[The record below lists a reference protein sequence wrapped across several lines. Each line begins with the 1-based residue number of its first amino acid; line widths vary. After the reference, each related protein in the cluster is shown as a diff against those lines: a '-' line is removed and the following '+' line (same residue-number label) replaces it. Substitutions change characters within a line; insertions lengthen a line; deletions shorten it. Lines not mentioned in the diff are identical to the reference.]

1 MQNNLLNL
9 ASIAPMAILGGFA
22 LLMLAVSLFARTL
35 SYKFYAVI
43 TILALALGFG
53 LVFGYNSGIRGLFD
67 VMLVDGIATLS
78 MLIMLAGSIFFI
90 FLSLGARSAHE
101 YHTAEFFVLFL
112 FVLVGYEFMVASES
126 LMMILVGLETG
137 SLALYTL
144 IALHNRARSVEAA
157 LKYFIMG
164 ALGSGFFAF
173 GAAMF
178 FLSTGSMEISNI
190 AQIAKSSNLQ
200 TSILLFAACSFMIVS
215 IGFKLSLIPFHTWTP
230 DVYEGAS
237 SAMAGFMSV
246 VPKIAG
252 FVVAIRLFEALGSIG
267 VQWLNIVLY
276 AVAVATMSLAN
287 LMALVQRDIKRML
300 AFSSVSHAGFVL
312 CAIVIG
318 STQANAA
325 LFTYWILY
333 AVANLGAFAFIWC
346 VRQRRARSLNLKFK
360 AQSPALNL
368 NANSEEKWNF
378 TRKTAPVF
386 AAGRESGFAAG
397 DDGLN
402 FKAEADES
410 NFKLEDEAG
419 EGNFKTERFEKNFKF
434 DGDARGGG
442 IKIDRDA
449 QARSRAD
456 KSGAEICEQSSKF
469 TARFEHP
476 FEKFDGLIRTHPLFA
491 LCAAIF
497 MLSLAGIPPFSV
509 FWGKMY
515 LLSAAV
521 NSGYFALA
529 VIMAVN
535 SALALY
541 YYLRLIVRMFLHEPR
556 EDAELDGSLSAVS
569 VQIKF
574 AVVLASVACVLAPFL
589 VKFLTGAVNNFVFLS
604 GY

>member
-112 FVLVGYEFMVASES
+112 LVLVGYEFMVASEN

-200 TSILLFAACSFMIVS
+200 TNVLLFAACSFMIVS

-237 SAMAGFMSV
+237 SAMAGFLSV

-252 FVVAIRLFEALGSIG
+252 FVVAIRLFEALQSIG

-276 AVAVATMSLAN
+276 AVAVLTMSLAN
-287 LMALVQRDIKRML
+287 LMALVQRDVKRML
-300 AFSSVSHAGFVL
+300 AFSSISHAGFVL

-333 AVANLGAFAFIWC
+333 AVANFGAFAFIWC

-360 AQSPALNL
+360 TQSLALNL
-368 NANSEEKWNF
+368 NANGESSISNARPSFSQNHEPSFAGELNLGASGQNSACAEWSVKASEQNSKANGQNLKASEL
-378 TRKTAPVF
+378 
-386 AAGRESGFAAG
+386 S
-397 DDGLN
+397 
-402 FKAEADES
+402 AEAS
-410 NFKLEDEAG
+410 LFG
-419 EGNFKTERFEKNFKF
+419 TKTCEP
-434 DGDARGGG
+434 
-442 IKIDRDA
+442 
-449 QARSRAD
+449 
-456 KSGAEICEQSSKF
+456 GAEICEQSSKF

-556 EDAELDGSLSAVS
+556 EDAEFDGSLSTVS

>member
-112 FVLVGYEFMVASES
+112 FVLVGYEFMVASEN

-200 TSILLFAACSFMIVS
+200 TNALLFAACSFMIVS

-237 SAMAGFMSV
+237 SAMAGFLSV

-252 FVVAIRLFEALGSIG
+252 FVVAIRLFEALQSIG

-276 AVAVATMSLAN
+276 AVAVLTMSLAN
-287 LMALVQRDIKRML
+287 LMALVQRDVKRML

-360 AQSPALNL
+360 TQSPALNL
-368 NANSEEKWNF
+368 NANGEDEGNF
-378 TRKTAPVF
+378 ISNAKLSFLQNHELDSADELNLGENGQNLACGER
-386 AAGRESGFAAG
+386 
-397 DDGLN
+397 N
-402 FKAEADES
+402 FKASEQNSKAGEQ
-410 NFKLEDEAG
+410 NFKESEPGAEVSLFG
-419 EGNFKTERFEKNFKF
+419 TETCEL
-434 DGDARGGG
+434 
-442 IKIDRDA
+442 
-449 QARSRAD
+449 
-456 KSGAEICEQSSKF
+456 GAEICEQSSNF
-469 TARFEHP
+469 AARFEHP

-556 EDAELDGSLSAVS
+556 KDAELDGSLSAVS

>member
-1 MQNNLLNL
+1 
-9 ASIAPMAILGGFA
+9 MAILGGFA

-112 FVLVGYEFMVASES
+112 FVLVGYEFMVASEN

-200 TSILLFAACSFMIVS
+200 TSVLLFAACSFMIVS

-237 SAMAGFMSV
+237 SAMTGFMSV

-252 FVVAIRLFEALGSIG
+252 FVVAIRLFEALQSIG

-287 LMALVQRDIKRML
+287 LMALVQRDVKRML

-360 AQSPALNL
+360 TQNPAFSQNHEPSSAGELNL
-368 NANSEEKWNF
+368 GANGQISACAEWSVKASEQNSKASGPNLKAIEPGAEVSLF
-378 TRKTAPVF
+378 GTKTCEP
-386 AAGRESGFAAG
+386 
-397 DDGLN
+397 
-402 FKAEADES
+402 
-410 NFKLEDEAG
+410 
-419 EGNFKTERFEKNFKF
+419 
-434 DGDARGGG
+434 
-442 IKIDRDA
+442 
-449 QARSRAD
+449 
-456 KSGAEICEQSSKF
+456 GAEICAQSSKF

-556 EDAELDGSLSAVS
+556 KDAELDGSLNAVS

>member
-144 IALHNRARSVEAA
+144 IALHNRARSIEAA

-200 TSILLFAACSFMIVS
+200 TNVLLFAACSFMIVS

-252 FVVAIRLFEALGSIG
+252 FVVAIRLFEALQSIG

-276 AVAVATMSLAN
+276 AVAVLTMSLAN
-287 LMALVQRDIKRML
+287 LMALVQRDVKRML
-300 AFSSVSHAGFVL
+300 AFSSISHAGFVL

-360 AQSPALNL
+360 TQSPALNL
-368 NANSEEKWNF
+368 NANGESSISNPRPAFSQNREPSFAGELNLSENGQNLTCNERSFK
-378 TRKTAPVF
+378 
-386 AAGRESGFAAG
+386 AGEQ
-397 DDGLN
+397 N
-402 FKAEADES
+402 FKENEQNFKESEPGAEAIPFS
-410 NFKLEDEAG
+410 
-419 EGNFKTERFEKNFKF
+419 TETCEL
-434 DGDARGGG
+434 
-442 IKIDRDA
+442 
-449 QARSRAD
+449 
-456 KSGAEICEQSSKF
+456 GAEICEQSSKF
-469 TARFEHP
+469 AARFEHP

-556 EDAELDGSLSAVS
+556 KDAELDGSLSAVS

>member
-22 LLMLAVSLFARTL
+22 LLMLAVLLFARTL

-90 FLSLGARSAHE
+90 FLSLGTRSAHE

-112 FVLVGYEFMVASES
+112 FVLVGYEFMVASEN
-126 LMMILVGLETG
+126 LMMVLVGLETG

-200 TSILLFAACSFMIVS
+200 TSVLLFAACSFMIVS

-237 SAMAGFMSV
+237 SDMAGFMSI

-276 AVAVATMSLAN
+276 AVAVLTMSLAN
-287 LMALVQRDIKRML
+287 LMALVQRDVKRML

-346 VRQRRARSLNLKFK
+346 VRQRRVRSLNLKFK
-360 AQSPALNL
+360 TRSVPLNL
-368 NANSEEKWNF
+368 NAN
-378 TRKTAPVF
+378 
-386 AAGRESGFAAG
+386 G
-397 DDGLN
+397 
-402 FKAEADES
+402 
-410 NFKLEDEAG
+410 ED
-419 EGNFKTERFEKNFKF
+419 EGNFISNAKLSFSQNHEPSSAGELNLSANGQNLACGERSSKENEQNSKENEQNFKESESGAEAIPF
-434 DGDARGGG
+434 GTETCEL
-442 IKIDRDA
+442 
-449 QARSRAD
+449 
-456 KSGAEICEQSSKF
+456 GAEICEQSSKF
-469 TARFEHP
+469 AARFEHP

-556 EDAELDGSLSAVS
+556 KDAELDGSLSAVS

>member
-1 MQNNLLNL
+1 MQDSLLNL
-9 ASIAPMAILGGFA
+9 ASIAPMAVLGGFA
-22 LLMLAVSLFARTL
+22 LLMLAVSLFARAL

-53 LVFGYNSGIRGLFD
+53 LVFGYNSGIRGLFN

-90 FLSLGARSAHE
+90 WLSLGARSAHE
-101 YHTAEFFVLFL
+101 YHTAEFFALFL
-112 FVLVGYEFMVASES
+112 FMIVGYEFMVASEN
-126 LMMILVGLETG
+126 LMMIFVGLETG

-144 IALHNRARSVEAA
+144 IALHNRARSIEAA

-164 ALGSGFFAF
+164 AMGSGFFAF

-178 FLSTGSMEISNI
+178 FLSTGSVEISHI

-200 TSILLFAACSFMIVS
+200 TSVLLFVACSFMIVS

-237 SAMAGFMSV
+237 SAMTGFMSV

-252 FVVAIRLFEALGSIG
+252 FVVAIRLFEALERIG
-267 VQWLNIVLY
+267 VQWLDVVLY
-276 AVAVATMSLAN
+276 AAAVATMSLAN
-287 LMALVQRDIKRML
+287 LMALVQRDVKRML

-333 AVANLGAFAFIWC
+333 AAANLGAFAFIWC
-346 VRQRRARSLNLKFK
+346 VRQRRARGFGPGPEVGAAGLKFCYE
-360 AQSPALNL
+360 
-368 NANSEEKWNF
+368 NSASN
-378 TRKTAPVF
+378 
-386 AAGRESGFAAG
+386 
-397 DDGLN
+397 GLN
-402 FKAEADES
+402 FKAEADER

-419 EGNFKTERFEKNFKF
+419 EGNFKTERFEKKFKF
-434 DGDARGGG
+434 DGGGRGGG
-442 IKIDRDA
+442 IKIDRDT
-449 QARSRAD
+449 QARSRVD
-456 KSGAEICEQSSKF
+456 KPGTEICEQSSRLA
-469 TARFEHP
+469 ARFEHP

-556 EDAELDGSLSAVS
+556 EDAELDGSLGAVS

>member
-144 IALHNRARSVEAA
+144 IALHNRTRSIEAA

-200 TSILLFAACSFMIVS
+200 TSVLLFAACSFMIVS

-237 SAMAGFMSV
+237 SAMAGFLSV

-287 LMALVQRDIKRML
+287 LMALVQRDVKRML

-360 AQSPALNL
+360 TQSPAFSQNHEPGSAGELNL
-368 NANSEEKWNF
+368 GANGQISACAEWSVKASEQNSK
-378 TRKTAPVF
+378 A
-386 AAGRESGFAAG
+386 SGPNLKAIEPG
-397 DDGLN
+397 
-402 FKAEADES
+402 AEAS
-410 NFKLEDEAG
+410 LFG
-419 EGNFKTERFEKNFKF
+419 TETCEP
-434 DGDARGGG
+434 
-442 IKIDRDA
+442 
-449 QARSRAD
+449 
-456 KSGAEICEQSSKF
+456 GAEICAQSSKF
-469 TARFEHP
+469 AARFEHP

>member
-1 MQNNLLNL
+1 
-9 ASIAPMAILGGFA
+9 MAILGGFA

-112 FVLVGYEFMVASES
+112 FVLVGYEFMVASEN

-178 FLSTGSMEISNI
+178 FLLTGSMEISNI

-200 TSILLFAACSFMIVS
+200 TSVLLFAACSFMIVS

-237 SAMAGFMSV
+237 SAMAGFLSV

-276 AVAVATMSLAN
+276 AVAVLTMSLAN
-287 LMALVQRDIKRML
+287 LMALVQRDVKRML

-346 VRQRRARSLNLKFK
+346 VRQRRARALNLKFK
-360 AQSPALNL
+360 TQNPALNL
-368 NANSEEKWNF
+368 NANSESSISNARPSFSQNHEPSSTGKLNLGASGQDSACAEWNL
-378 TRKTAPVF
+378 KTSEQNSKA
-386 AAGRESGFAAG
+386 S
-397 DDGLN
+397 GLN
-402 FKAEADES
+402 LKAIEPGAEAS
-410 NFKLEDEAG
+410 FSG
-419 EGNFKTERFEKNFKF
+419 TETCEP
-434 DGDARGGG
+434 
-442 IKIDRDA
+442 
-449 QARSRAD
+449 
-456 KSGAEICEQSSKF
+456 GAEICAQSSKF
-469 TARFEHP
+469 AARFEHP

-515 LLSAAV
+515 LLSAVV

-529 VIMAVN
+529 VIMALN

-556 EDAELDGSLSAVS
+556 TDAELDGSLSAVS

>member
-1 MQNNLLNL
+1 
-9 ASIAPMAILGGFA
+9 MAMLGGFA

-112 FVLVGYEFMVASES
+112 FVLVGYEFMVASEN

-190 AQIAKSSNLQ
+190 AQIAKNSNLQ
-200 TSILLFAACSFMIVS
+200 TNVLLFAACSFMIVS

-237 SAMAGFMSV
+237 SAMAGFLSV

-252 FVVAIRLFEALGSIG
+252 FVVAIRLFEALQSIG

-276 AVAVATMSLAN
+276 ALAVLTMSLSN
-287 LMALVQRDIKRML
+287 LMALVQRDVKRML

-360 AQSPALNL
+360 TQSIALNL
-368 NANSEEKWNF
+368 NANGEEGNFISNAKLSFSQNHELGSTGELNLSANGQNLACGERSFKASEQ
-378 TRKTAPVF
+378 
-386 AAGRESGFAAG
+386 
-397 DDGLN
+397 N
-402 FKAEADES
+402 FKASELSAEAIP
-410 NFKLEDEAG
+410 FG
-419 EGNFKTERFEKNFKF
+419 TETCEP
-434 DGDARGGG
+434 
-442 IKIDRDA
+442 
-449 QARSRAD
+449 
-456 KSGAEICEQSSKF
+456 GAKICEQSSNF
-469 TARFEHP
+469 AARFEHP

-556 EDAELDGSLSAVS
+556 EDAELDGSLGAVS

>member
-200 TSILLFAACSFMIVS
+200 TNILLFAACSFMIVS

-237 SAMAGFMSV
+237 SAMAGFLSV

-276 AVAVATMSLAN
+276 AVAVLTMSLAN
-287 LMALVQRDIKRML
+287 LMALVQRDVKRML

-360 AQSPALNL
+360 TRSVPLNL
-368 NANSEEKWNF
+368 NANDEEKGNF
-378 TRKTAPVF
+378 ISNAKLSFSQNHELAD
-386 AAGRESGFAAG
+386 S
-397 DDGLN
+397 
-402 FKAEADES
+402 ADEL
-410 NFKLEDEAG
+410 NLGANG
-419 EGNFKTERFEKNFKF
+419 ENLACGERGSKASGPNSKAIEPGAEVSLFGTKTCEP
-434 DGDARGGG
+434 
-442 IKIDRDA
+442 
-449 QARSRAD
+449 
-456 KSGAEICEQSSKF
+456 GAEICAQSSKF

-556 EDAELDGSLSAVS
+556 EDAELNGSLSAVS

-574 AVVLASVACVLAPFL
+574 AVVLASVACALAPFL

>member
-1 MQNNLLNL
+1 
-9 ASIAPMAILGGFA
+9 MAILGGFA
-22 LLMLAVSLFARTL
+22 LLMLAVSLFVRTL

-200 TSILLFAACSFMIVS
+200 TSVLLFAACSFMIVS

-287 LMALVQRDIKRML
+287 LMALVQRDVKRML

-346 VRQRRARSLNLKFK
+346 VRQRRASSLNLKFK
-360 AQSPALNL
+360 TQSVALNL
-368 NANSEEKWNF
+368 NTNGDEEGIFISNAKLSFSQNHELADLANELNLGANGENLACGERSFK
-378 TRKTAPVF
+378 
-386 AAGRESGFAAG
+386 SGEQNSKENEQ
-397 DDGLN
+397 N
-402 FKAEADES
+402 FKASEP
-410 NFKLEDEAG
+410 
-419 EGNFKTERFEKNFKF
+419 
-434 DGDARGGG
+434 
-442 IKIDRDA
+442 
-449 QARSRAD
+449 
-456 KSGAEICEQSSKF
+456 GAETTLFGTETCEPGAKICAQSSKF
-469 TARFEHP
+469 AARFEHP

-491 LCAAIF
+491 LCVAIF

-535 SALALY
+535 SELALY

>member
-173 GAAMF
+173 GTAMF

-200 TSILLFAACSFMIVS
+200 TNVLLFAACSFMIVS

-237 SAMAGFMSV
+237 SAMAGFLSV

-252 FVVAIRLFEALGSIG
+252 FVVAIRLFEALQSIG

-276 AVAVATMSLAN
+276 AVAVLTMSLAN
-287 LMALVQRDIKRML
+287 LMALVQRDVKRML

-360 AQSPALNL
+360 TQSPALNL
-368 NANSEEKWNF
+368 NANGESSISNPKPAFSQN
-378 TRKTAPVF
+378 
-386 AAGRESGFAAG
+386 RELGSTGE
-397 DDGLN
+397 LN
-402 FKAEADES
+402 LGENGQDSAYAEQ
-410 NFKLEDEAG
+410 
-419 EGNFKTERFEKNFKF
+419 NFKTTEQNSK
-434 DGDARGGG
+434 AGGPNLKAIEPG
-442 IKIDRDA
+442 A
-449 QARSRAD
+449 EASLFGTETCEL
-456 KSGAEICEQSSKF
+456 GAEICEQSSNF
-469 TARFEHP
+469 AARFEHP

-556 EDAELDGSLSAVS
+556 KDAELDGSLSAVS

-574 AVVLASVACVLAPFL
+574 AVVIASVACVLAPFL

>member
-1 MQNNLLNL
+1 
-9 ASIAPMAILGGFA
+9 MAILGGFA

-53 LVFGYNSGIRGLFD
+53 LVFGYNSGIRGLFE

-112 FVLVGYEFMVASES
+112 FVLVGYEFMVASEN

-200 TSILLFAACSFMIVS
+200 TNVLLFAACSFMIVS

-252 FVVAIRLFEALGSIG
+252 FVVAIRLFEALQSIG
-267 VQWLNIVLY
+267 VQWLSIVLY
-276 AVAVATMSLAN
+276 AVAVFTMSLAN
-287 LMALVQRDIKRML
+287 LMALVQRDVKRML
-300 AFSSVSHAGFVL
+300 AFSSISHAGFVL

-360 AQSPALNL
+360 TQSPALNL
-368 NANSEEKWNF
+368 NANGEGSESFISNTKPAFSQNHE
-378 TRKTAPVF
+378 PSF
-386 AAGRESGFAAG
+386 AGELNLGASGQDSACAEWSVKASEQNSKASEQ
-397 DDGLN
+397 N
-402 FKAEADES
+402 FKASEP
-410 NFKLEDEAG
+410 
-419 EGNFKTERFEKNFKF
+419 
-434 DGDARGGG
+434 
-442 IKIDRDA
+442 
-449 QARSRAD
+449 
-456 KSGAEICEQSSKF
+456 GAEASLFGTETCEPGAETREQSSKF
-469 TARFEHP
+469 AARFEHP

-556 EDAELDGSLSAVS
+556 EDAELNGSLSAVS

>member
-144 IALHNRARSVEAA
+144 IALHNRARSIEAA

-200 TSILLFAACSFMIVS
+200 TNVLLFAACSFMIVS

-237 SAMAGFMSV
+237 SAMAGFLSV

-252 FVVAIRLFEALGSIG
+252 FVVAIRLFEALQSIG

-276 AVAVATMSLAN
+276 AVAVLTMSLAN
-287 LMALVQRDIKRML
+287 LMALVQRDVKRML

-360 AQSPALNL
+360 TQSPALNL
-368 NANSEEKWNF
+368 NANGEEKENF
-378 TRKTAPVF
+378 ISNAKLSFSQDYEPGATGELNLGANGENLACGERSFK
-386 AAGRESGFAAG
+386 AGEQ
-397 DDGLN
+397 N
-402 FKAEADES
+402 FKASEPGAEAS
-410 NFKLEDEAG
+410 FFG
-419 EGNFKTERFEKNFKF
+419 TETCEP
-434 DGDARGGG
+434 
-442 IKIDRDA
+442 
-449 QARSRAD
+449 
-456 KSGAEICEQSSKF
+456 GAEICAQSSKF
-469 TARFEHP
+469 AARFEHP

-491 LCAAIF
+491 LCSAIF

-556 EDAELDGSLSAVS
+556 EDAELDGSLSAVL

>member
-200 TSILLFAACSFMIVS
+200 TNVLLFAACSFMIVS

-237 SAMAGFMSV
+237 SAMAGFLSV

-252 FVVAIRLFEALGSIG
+252 FVVAIRLFEALQSIG

-276 AVAVATMSLAN
+276 AVAVLTMSLAN
-287 LMALVQRDIKRML
+287 LMALVQRDVKRML
-300 AFSSVSHAGFVL
+300 AFSSISHAGFVL

-360 AQSPALNL
+360 TRNPALNL
-368 NANSEEKWNF
+368 NANGESFVSNAKLVFSQNHKPSFAGKLNLGSSGQDSVCGEWSVKASEQNSK
-378 TRKTAPVF
+378 AS
-386 AAGRESGFAAG
+386 ESNLKAIEPG
-397 DDGLN
+397 
-402 FKAEADES
+402 AEAS
-410 NFKLEDEAG
+410 LFG
-419 EGNFKTERFEKNFKF
+419 TKTCEP
-434 DGDARGGG
+434 
-442 IKIDRDA
+442 
-449 QARSRAD
+449 
-456 KSGAEICEQSSKF
+456 GAEICEQSSKF

-541 YYLRLIVRMFLHEPR
+541 YYLRLIVRMFLYEPR
-556 EDAELDGSLSAVS
+556 KDAEFDGSLGAVS

>member
-200 TSILLFAACSFMIVS
+200 TNVLLFAACSFMIVS

-237 SAMAGFMSV
+237 SAMAGFLSV

-252 FVVAIRLFEALGSIG
+252 FVVAIRLFEALQSIG

-276 AVAVATMSLAN
+276 AVAVLTMSLAN
-287 LMALVQRDIKRML
+287 LMALVQRDVKRML

-333 AVANLGAFAFIWC
+333 AAANLGAFAFIWC

-360 AQSPALNL
+360 TQSPALNL
-368 NANSEEKWNF
+368 NAN
-378 TRKTAPVF
+378 
-386 AAGRESGFAAG
+386 G
-397 DDGLN
+397 
-402 FKAEADES
+402 
-410 NFKLEDEAG
+410 ED
-419 EGNFKTERFEKNFKF
+419 EGNFISNAKLSFSQNHEPVSAGELNLSENGQNLTCNERSFKAGEQNFKENEQNF
-434 DGDARGGG
+434 KESEPGAEAIHFGTETCEL
-442 IKIDRDA
+442 
-449 QARSRAD
+449 
-456 KSGAEICEQSSKF
+456 GAEICEQSSKF

-556 EDAELDGSLSAVS
+556 KDAELDGSLEAVS

>member
-112 FVLVGYEFMVASES
+112 FVLVGYEFMVASEN

-178 FLSTGSMEISNI
+178 FISTGSVEISNI

-200 TSILLFAACSFMIVS
+200 TSVLLFAACSFMIVS
-215 IGFKLSLIPFHTWTP
+215 IGFKLSLILFHTWTP

-237 SAMAGFMSV
+237 SAMAGFLSV

-252 FVVAIRLFEALGSIG
+252 FVVAIRLFEALQSIG

-276 AVAVATMSLAN
+276 AVAVLTMSLAN
-287 LMALVQRDIKRML
+287 LMALVQRDVKRML

-346 VRQRRARSLNLKFK
+346 VRQRRERSLNLKFK
-360 AQSPALNL
+360 TQSPALNL
-368 NANSEEKWNF
+368 NAN
-378 TRKTAPVF
+378 
-386 AAGRESGFAAG
+386 G
-397 DDGLN
+397 
-402 FKAEADES
+402 
-410 NFKLEDEAG
+410 ED
-419 EGNFKTERFEKNFKF
+419 EGNFISNAKLSFLQNHELGSTSKLNLGENGQNLACGEWSFKA
-434 DGDARGGG
+434 GEQNS
-442 IKIDRDA
+442 KENE
-449 QARSRAD
+449 
-456 KSGAEICEQSSKF
+456 SGAEATLFGTKTCEPGAKICPQSSKF
-469 TARFEHP
+469 AARFEHP

>member
-1 MQNNLLNL
+1 
-9 ASIAPMAILGGFA
+9 MAILGGFA

-112 FVLVGYEFMVASES
+112 FVLVGYEFMVASEN

-200 TSILLFAACSFMIVS
+200 TNVLLFAACSFMIAS

-237 SAMAGFMSV
+237 SAMAGFLSV

-252 FVVAIRLFEALGSIG
+252 FVVAIRLFEALQSIG

-276 AVAVATMSLAN
+276 AVAVLTMSLAN
-287 LMALVQRDIKRML
+287 LMALVQRDVKRML

-368 NANSEEKWNF
+368 NANGESSISNAKSAFLQNHEPSFAGELNLGASGQDSACAEWSVKASEQNSK
-378 TRKTAPVF
+378 A
-386 AAGRESGFAAG
+386 SGSNLKATEPG
-397 DDGLN
+397 
-402 FKAEADES
+402 AEATL
-410 NFKLEDEAG
+410 FG
-419 EGNFKTERFEKNFKF
+419 TKTCEP
-434 DGDARGGG
+434 
-442 IKIDRDA
+442 
-449 QARSRAD
+449 
-456 KSGAEICEQSSKF
+456 GAEICEQSSKF
-469 TARFEHP
+469 AARFEHP

-491 LCAAIF
+491 LCTAIF

-541 YYLRLIVRMFLHEPR
+541 YYLRLIVRMFLHEPQ

-574 AVVLASVACVLAPFL
+574 AVVLASAACVLAPFL

>member
-173 GAAMF
+173 GVAMF

-200 TSILLFAACSFMIVS
+200 TNVLLFAACSFMIVS

-237 SAMAGFMSV
+237 SAMAGFLSV

-252 FVVAIRLFEALGSIG
+252 FVVAIRLFEALQSIG

-276 AVAVATMSLAN
+276 AVAVLTMSLAN
-287 LMALVQRDIKRML
+287 LMALVQRDVKRML

-360 AQSPALNL
+360 TQNPAFSQNHKPSFAGKLNL
-368 NANSEEKWNF
+368 GS
-378 TRKTAPVF
+378 
-386 AAGRESGFAAG
+386 SGQDSAC
-397 DDGLN
+397 
-402 FKAEADES
+402 DEW
-410 NFKLEDEAG
+410 
-419 EGNFKTERFEKNFKF
+419 NFKTSEQNSKTSGPNLKAIEPGAEASLFGTE
-434 DGDARGGG
+434 ACEP
-442 IKIDRDA
+442 
-449 QARSRAD
+449 
-456 KSGAEICEQSSKF
+456 GAEICEQSSKF
-469 TARFEHP
+469 AARFEHP

-556 EDAELDGSLSAVS
+556 KDAELDGSLGAVS

>member
-200 TSILLFAACSFMIVS
+200 TNVLLFAACSFMIVS

-237 SAMAGFMSV
+237 SAMAGFLSV

-252 FVVAIRLFEALGSIG
+252 FVVAIRLFEALQSIG

-276 AVAVATMSLAN
+276 AVAVLTMSLAN
-287 LMALVQRDIKRML
+287 LMALVQRDVKRML

-360 AQSPALNL
+360 TQSPALNL
-368 NANSEEKWNF
+368 NANGESSISNPKPAFSQNHEPSFAGELNLGSSGQNSACDEWSVKASEQNSK
-378 TRKTAPVF
+378 A
-386 AAGRESGFAAG
+386 SGPNLKAIE
-397 DDGLN
+397 LC
-402 FKAEADES
+402 AEATL
-410 NFKLEDEAG
+410 FG
-419 EGNFKTERFEKNFKF
+419 TKTCEP
-434 DGDARGGG
+434 GA
-442 IKIDRDA
+442 KICA
-449 QARSRAD
+449 
-456 KSGAEICEQSSKF
+456 QSSKF
-469 TARFEHP
+469 AARFEHP

-491 LCAAIF
+491 ICAAIF

-556 EDAELDGSLSAVS
+556 EDAGLDGSLSAVS

>member
-200 TSILLFAACSFMIVS
+200 TNVLLFAACSFMIVS

-237 SAMAGFMSV
+237 SAMAGFLSV

-276 AVAVATMSLAN
+276 AVAVLTMSLAN
-287 LMALVQRDIKRML
+287 LMALVQRDVKRML

-333 AVANLGAFAFIWC
+333 AVANLGAFAFVWC

-360 AQSPALNL
+360 TQSPALNL
-368 NANSEEKWNF
+368 NAN
-378 TRKTAPVF
+378 
-386 AAGRESGFAAG
+386 
-397 DDGLN
+397 
-402 FKAEADES
+402 DES
-410 NFKLEDEAG
+410 FISNAKPAFSQNHEPSFAGKLNLGASGQDSAYAEWNSKPSEQ
-419 EGNFKTERFEKNFKF
+419 NSKTTEQNSKANGQNLKATEP
-434 DGDARGGG
+434 
-442 IKIDRDA
+442 
-449 QARSRAD
+449 
-456 KSGAEICEQSSKF
+456 GAEESLFGTEICEPGAETFEQSSKF
-469 TARFEHP
+469 VARFEHP

-556 EDAELDGSLSAVS
+556 EDAGLDGSLSAVS

>member
-1 MQNNLLNL
+1 
-9 ASIAPMAILGGFA
+9 MAILGGFA
-22 LLMLAVSLFARTL
+22 LLMLAVSLFARAL

-144 IALHNRARSVEAA
+144 IALHNRTRSVEAA

-200 TSILLFAACSFMIVS
+200 TNVLLFAACSFMIVS

-237 SAMAGFMSV
+237 SAMAGFLSV

-252 FVVAIRLFEALGSIG
+252 FVVAIRLFEALQSIG

-287 LMALVQRDIKRML
+287 LMALVQRDVKRML

-360 AQSPALNL
+360 TQSPALNL
-368 NANSEEKWNF
+368 NANGEGSESFISNTKPAFSQNHE
-378 TRKTAPVF
+378 PSF
-386 AAGRESGFAAG
+386 AGELNLGASGQDSACAEWSVKASEQ
-397 DDGLN
+397 N
-402 FKAEADES
+402 FKAIKPGAEAS
-410 NFKLEDEAG
+410 LFG
-419 EGNFKTERFEKNFKF
+419 TKTCEP
-434 DGDARGGG
+434 GV
-442 IKIDRDA
+442 
-449 QARSRAD
+449 
-456 KSGAEICEQSSKF
+456 EICEQSSKF
-469 TARFEHP
+469 AARFEHP

-556 EDAELDGSLSAVS
+556 KDAKLDGSLGAVS

>member
-200 TSILLFAACSFMIVS
+200 TNVLLFAACSFMIVS

-237 SAMAGFMSV
+237 SAMAGFLSI

-252 FVVAIRLFEALGSIG
+252 FVVAIRLFEALQSIG

-276 AVAVATMSLAN
+276 AVAVATMSLTN
-287 LMALVQRDIKRML
+287 LMALVQRDVKRML

-346 VRQRRARSLNLKFK
+346 VRQRCARSLNLKFK
-360 AQSPALNL
+360 TQSPALNL
-368 NANSEEKWNF
+368 NAN
-378 TRKTAPVF
+378 
-386 AAGRESGFAAG
+386 G
-397 DDGLN
+397 
-402 FKAEADES
+402 
-410 NFKLEDEAG
+410 ED
-419 EGNFKTERFEKNFKF
+419 EGNFISNAKSIFSQNQELADLANELNLGVNGQNLACGERSFKASEQNSKTAEQNSKASGSNLKTSELCAEESLFGTETCEP
-434 DGDARGGG
+434 GV
-442 IKIDRDA
+442 KICA
-449 QARSRAD
+449 
-456 KSGAEICEQSSKF
+456 QSSRLA
-469 TARFEHP
+469 ARFEHP

>member
-112 FVLVGYEFMVASES
+112 FVLVGYEFMVASEN

-144 IALHNRARSVEAA
+144 IALHNRVRSVEAA

-237 SAMAGFMSV
+237 SAMAGFLSV

-252 FVVAIRLFEALGSIG
+252 FVVAIRLFEALQSIG

-287 LMALVQRDIKRML
+287 LMALVQRDVKRML
-300 AFSSVSHAGFVL
+300 AFSSISHAGFVL

-346 VRQRRARSLNLKFK
+346 VRQRRACSLNLKFK
-360 AQSPALNL
+360 TQSPALNL
-368 NANSEEKWNF
+368 NANGESFISNAKPTFSQNREPSFAGELNLGASGQNLACGERSFKASEQNSK
-378 TRKTAPVF
+378 
-386 AAGRESGFAAG
+386 AGEQ
-397 DDGLN
+397 N
-402 FKAEADES
+402 FKASE
-410 NFKLEDEAG
+410 L
-419 EGNFKTERFEKNFKF
+419 
-434 DGDARGGG
+434 
-442 IKIDRDA
+442 
-449 QARSRAD
+449 
-456 KSGAEICEQSSKF
+456 GAEATPFGTETCGPSAKICEQSSNF
-469 TARFEHP
+469 AARFEHP

-541 YYLRLIVRMFLHEPR
+541 YYLRLIVRMFLHEPQ
-556 EDAELDGSLSAVS
+556 EDAELNGSLSAVS

>member
-144 IALHNRARSVEAA
+144 IALHNRARSIEAA

-200 TSILLFAACSFMIVS
+200 TSVLLFAACSFMIVS

-237 SAMAGFMSV
+237 SAMTGFMSV

-252 FVVAIRLFEALGSIG
+252 FVVAIRLFEALESIG
-267 VQWLNIVLY
+267 MQWLNIVLY
-276 AVAVATMSLAN
+276 AVAVLTMSLAN
-287 LMALVQRDIKRML
+287 LMALVQRDVKRML

-360 AQSPALNL
+360 TRSPALNL
-368 NANSEEKWNF
+368 NTNGNEEGNFISNAKLSFSQNHELDSADELNLGENGQNLACGERSSKASEQNSKENEQ
-378 TRKTAPVF
+378 
-386 AAGRESGFAAG
+386 
-397 DDGLN
+397 N
-402 FKAEADES
+402 FKASELGAEAS
-410 NFKLEDEAG
+410 FFG
-419 EGNFKTERFEKNFKF
+419 TETCEP
-434 DGDARGGG
+434 
-442 IKIDRDA
+442 
-449 QARSRAD
+449 
-456 KSGAEICEQSSKF
+456 GAEICAQSSKF
-469 TARFEHP
+469 AARFEHP

-529 VIMAVN
+529 VIMAIN

-541 YYLRLIVRMFLHEPR
+541 YYLRLIVRMFLHEPW

>member
-112 FVLVGYEFMVASES
+112 FVLVGYEFMVASEN

-200 TSILLFAACSFMIVS
+200 TNILLFAACSFMIVS

-237 SAMAGFMSV
+237 SAMAGFLSV

-252 FVVAIRLFEALGSIG
+252 FVVAIRLFEALQSIG

-276 AVAVATMSLAN
+276 AVAVLTISLAN
-287 LMALVQRDIKRML
+287 LMALVQRDVKRML
-300 AFSSVSHAGFVL
+300 AFSSISHAGFVL

-333 AVANLGAFAFIWC
+333 AAANLGAFAFIWC
-346 VRQRRARSLNLKFK
+346 VRQRRACSLNLKFK
-360 AQSPALNL
+360 TQSYVLNL
-368 NANSEEKWNF
+368 NANGESSISNPKPAFSQNREPSFAGKLNLGANGQISACAEWSVKASEQ
-378 TRKTAPVF
+378 
-386 AAGRESGFAAG
+386 
-397 DDGLN
+397 N
-402 FKAEADES
+402 FKENEQ
-410 NFKLEDEAG
+410 NFKESEPGAEVSLFG
-419 EGNFKTERFEKNFKF
+419 TKTCEP
-434 DGDARGGG
+434 
-442 IKIDRDA
+442 
-449 QARSRAD
+449 
-456 KSGAEICEQSSKF
+456 GAEICAQSSKF
-469 TARFEHP
+469 SARFEHP

-556 EDAELDGSLSAVS
+556 EDAELDGSLGAVS

>member
-200 TSILLFAACSFMIVS
+200 TNVLLFAACSFMIVS

-276 AVAVATMSLAN
+276 AVAVLTMSLAN
-287 LMALVQRDIKRML
+287 LMALVQRDVKRML

-360 AQSPALNL
+360 TQSPAFSQNHEPGSAGELNL
-368 NANSEEKWNF
+368 GANGQISACAEWSVKASEQNSK
-378 TRKTAPVF
+378 A
-386 AAGRESGFAAG
+386 SGPNLKAIEPG
-397 DDGLN
+397 
-402 FKAEADES
+402 AEAS
-410 NFKLEDEAG
+410 LFG
-419 EGNFKTERFEKNFKF
+419 TETCEP
-434 DGDARGGG
+434 
-442 IKIDRDA
+442 
-449 QARSRAD
+449 
-456 KSGAEICEQSSKF
+456 GAEICAQSSKF
-469 TARFEHP
+469 AARFEHP

>member
-112 FVLVGYEFMVASES
+112 FVLVGYEFMVASEN

-200 TSILLFAACSFMIVS
+200 TNILLFAACSFMIVS

-237 SAMAGFMSV
+237 SAMAGFLSV

-276 AVAVATMSLAN
+276 AVAVLTMSLAN
-287 LMALVQRDIKRML
+287 LMALVQRDVKRML

-333 AVANLGAFAFIWC
+333 TVANLGAFAFIWC
-346 VRQRRARSLNLKFK
+346 VRQRRARSFKSGPEVGAAGLKFCYE
-360 AQSPALNL
+360 
-368 NANSEEKWNF
+368 NSASNGQNF
-378 TRKTAPVF
+378 KTEF
-386 AAGRESGFAAG
+386 ASAR

-402 FKAEADES
+402 FKAEAKRE
-410 NFKLEDEAG
+410 NFKFTTGADEGNFKFNDEAG
-419 EGNFKTERFEKNFKF
+419 EGNSKAKGLERNFKF
-434 DGDARGGG
+434 GGAQDENQDIKMGRTAR
-442 IKIDRDA
+442 A
-449 QARSRAD
+449 
-456 KSGAEICEQSSKF
+456 KSGAETREQSFKF
-469 TARFEHP
+469 AARFEHP

>member
-1 MQNNLLNL
+1 M
-9 ASIAPMAILGGFA
+9 
-22 LLMLAVSLFARTL
+22 LMLAVSLFARTL

-144 IALHNRARSVEAA
+144 IALHNRTRSIEAA

-200 TSILLFAACSFMIVS
+200 TSVLLFAACSFMIVS

-287 LMALVQRDIKRML
+287 LMALVQRDVKRML

-318 STQANAA
+318 STQANTA

-360 AQSPALNL
+360 TQSPALNL
-368 NANSEEKWNF
+368 NANGESSISNPKPAFSQNHEPSFAGELKNLGANGQISACAEWSVKASEQNSK
-378 TRKTAPVF
+378 A
-386 AAGRESGFAAG
+386 SGPNLKAIEPG
-397 DDGLN
+397 
-402 FKAEADES
+402 AEAS
-410 NFKLEDEAG
+410 LFG
-419 EGNFKTERFEKNFKF
+419 TKTCEP
-434 DGDARGGG
+434 
-442 IKIDRDA
+442 
-449 QARSRAD
+449 
-456 KSGAEICEQSSKF
+456 GAEICEQSSQF

-556 EDAELDGSLSAVS
+556 KDAELDGSLGAVS

>member
-112 FVLVGYEFMVASES
+112 FVLVGYEFMVASEN

-200 TSILLFAACSFMIVS
+200 TNVLLFAACSFMIVS

-237 SAMAGFMSV
+237 SAMAGFLSV

-252 FVVAIRLFEALGSIG
+252 FVVAIRLFEALQSIG

-276 AVAVATMSLAN
+276 AVAVLTMSLAN
-287 LMALVQRDIKRML
+287 LMALVQRDVKRML
-300 AFSSVSHAGFVL
+300 AFSSISHAGFVL

-346 VRQRRARSLNLKFK
+346 VRQRRVRSLNLKFK
-360 AQSPALNL
+360 TRSVPLNL
-368 NANSEEKWNF
+368 NANDEEKGNF
-378 TRKTAPVF
+378 ISNAKLSFSQNREPSF
-386 AAGRESGFAAG
+386 AGKLNLGSSGQ
-397 DDGLN
+397 DSVC
-402 FKAEADES
+402 AEQ
-410 NFKLEDEAG
+410 
-419 EGNFKTERFEKNFKF
+419 NFKTTEQNSK
-434 DGDARGGG
+434 AGGSNL
-442 IKIDRDA
+442 KA
-449 QARSRAD
+449 TEP
-456 KSGAEICEQSSKF
+456 GAEASLFGTETCEPGAKICPQSSKF
-469 TARFEHP
+469 AARFEHP

-556 EDAELDGSLSAVS
+556 KDAELDGSLGAVS

>member
-1 MQNNLLNL
+1 
-9 ASIAPMAILGGFA
+9 MAILGGFA

-112 FVLVGYEFMVASES
+112 FVLVGYEFMVASEN
-126 LMMILVGLETG
+126 LMMIFVGLETG

-144 IALHNRARSVEAA
+144 IALHNRAISIEAA

-164 ALGSGFFAF
+164 AMGSGFFAF

-200 TSILLFAACSFMIVS
+200 TNVLLFAACSFMIVS

-237 SAMAGFMSV
+237 SAMAGFLSV

-252 FVVAIRLFEALGSIG
+252 FVVAIRLFEALQSIG

-276 AVAVATMSLAN
+276 AVAVPTMSLAN
-287 LMALVQRDIKRML
+287 LMALVQRDVKRML

-360 AQSPALNL
+360 TQSVALNL
-368 NANSEEKWNF
+368 NANGDEERNFISKAKLSFSQNHELAGATGELNLGENGENLACGERSSKASEQNSKEN
-378 TRKTAPVF
+378 
-386 AAGRESGFAAG
+386 EQ
-397 DDGLN
+397 N
-402 FKAEADES
+402 FKESEPSAEAS
-410 NFKLEDEAG
+410 FFG
-419 EGNFKTERFEKNFKF
+419 TETCEP
-434 DGDARGGG
+434 
-442 IKIDRDA
+442 
-449 QARSRAD
+449 
-456 KSGAEICEQSSKF
+456 GAKICEQSSEF
-469 TARFEHP
+469 AARFEHP

-556 EDAELDGSLSAVS
+556 KDAELDGSLSAVS

>member
-144 IALHNRARSVEAA
+144 IALHNRARSIEAA

-200 TSILLFAACSFMIVS
+200 TNVLLFAACSFMIVS

-237 SAMAGFMSV
+237 SAMAGFLSV

-252 FVVAIRLFEALGSIG
+252 FVVAIRLFEALQSIG

-276 AVAVATMSLAN
+276 AVAVLTMSLAN
-287 LMALVQRDIKRML
+287 LMALVQRDVKRML

-360 AQSPALNL
+360 TQSPALNL
-368 NANSEEKWNF
+368 NANGEEKENF
-378 TRKTAPVF
+378 ISNAKLSFSQDYEPGATGELNLGANGENLACGERSFK
-386 AAGRESGFAAG
+386 AGEQ
-397 DDGLN
+397 N
-402 FKAEADES
+402 FKASEPGAEAS
-410 NFKLEDEAG
+410 FFG
-419 EGNFKTERFEKNFKF
+419 TETCEP
-434 DGDARGGG
+434 
-442 IKIDRDA
+442 
-449 QARSRAD
+449 
-456 KSGAEICEQSSKF
+456 GAEICAQSSKF
-469 TARFEHP
+469 AARFEHP

-491 LCAAIF
+491 LCSAIF

>member
-1 MQNNLLNL
+1 
-9 ASIAPMAILGGFA
+9 MAILGGFA

-144 IALHNRARSVEAA
+144 IALHNRARSIEAA

-200 TSILLFAACSFMIVS
+200 TNVLLFAACSFMIVS

-237 SAMAGFMSV
+237 SAMAGFLSV

-252 FVVAIRLFEALGSIG
+252 FVVAIRLFETLERIG

-287 LMALVQRDIKRML
+287 LMALVQRDVKRML

-346 VRQRRARSLNLKFK
+346 VRQRRTRSLNLKFK
-360 AQSPALNL
+360 TQSPALNL
-368 NANSEEKWNF
+368 NAN
-378 TRKTAPVF
+378 
-386 AAGRESGFAAG
+386 GESSISNAKLSFSQNHELTDSADELNLGANGENLACG
-397 DDGLN
+397 EWN
-402 FKAEADES
+402 FKASEQNSKENEQ
-410 NFKLEDEAG
+410 NFKASEPGAEASFFG
-419 EGNFKTERFEKNFKF
+419 TKTCEP
-434 DGDARGGG
+434 
-442 IKIDRDA
+442 
-449 QARSRAD
+449 
-456 KSGAEICEQSSKF
+456 GAEICAQNSKF
-469 TARFEHP
+469 AARFEHP
-476 FEKFDGLIRTHPLFA
+476 FEKFDGLIRTNPLFA

-521 NSGYFALA
+521 NSGHFALA

-556 EDAELDGSLSAVS
+556 GDAELDGSLSAVS

>member
-200 TSILLFAACSFMIVS
+200 TNVLLFAACSFMIVS

-237 SAMAGFMSV
+237 SAMAGFLSV

-252 FVVAIRLFEALGSIG
+252 FVVAIRLFEALQSIG

-287 LMALVQRDIKRML
+287 LMALVQRDVKRML

-360 AQSPALNL
+360 TRSPALNL
-368 NANSEEKWNF
+368 NTNGEE
-378 TRKTAPVF
+378 
-386 AAGRESGFAAG
+386 
-397 DDGLN
+397 
-402 FKAEADES
+402 
-410 NFKLEDEAG
+410 
-419 EGNFKTERFEKNFKF
+419 EGNFISNAKLSFSQNHEPSSAGELNLGANGQNLACGERSFKASEQNFKVGEQNSKENEQNF
-434 DGDARGGG
+434 KESEPGAEVIPFGTETCEP
-442 IKIDRDA
+442 
-449 QARSRAD
+449 
-456 KSGAEICEQSSKF
+456 GAEICAQSSKF
-469 TARFEHP
+469 AARFEHP

-556 EDAELDGSLSAVS
+556 EDAELNGSLSAVS

>member
-1 MQNNLLNL
+1 M
-9 ASIAPMAILGGFA
+9 
-22 LLMLAVSLFARTL
+22 MLAVSLFARTL

-90 FLSLGARSAHE
+90 FLSLGSRSAHE

-112 FVLVGYEFMVASES
+112 FVLVGYEFMVASEN

-144 IALHNRARSVEAA
+144 IALHNRARSIEAA

-164 ALGSGFFAF
+164 ALGSGFFVF

-200 TSILLFAACSFMIVS
+200 TSVLLFAACSFMIVS

-237 SAMAGFMSV
+237 SAMVGFLSV

-252 FVVAIRLFEALGSIG
+252 FVVAIRLFEALERIG

-276 AVAVATMSLAN
+276 AVAVLTMSLAN
-287 LMALVQRDIKRML
+287 LMALVQRDVKRML
-300 AFSSVSHAGFVL
+300 AFSSISHAGFVL

-360 AQSPALNL
+360 TQSPALNL
-368 NANSEEKWNF
+368 NANGESSISNPKPAFSQNHEPSSAGELNLGSSGQISACAEWNSKTSEQNS
-378 TRKTAPVF
+378 KTA
-386 AAGRESGFAAG
+386 EQNSKENEQ
-397 DDGLN
+397 N
-402 FKAEADES
+402 FKASEP
-410 NFKLEDEAG
+410 
-419 EGNFKTERFEKNFKF
+419 
-434 DGDARGGG
+434 
-442 IKIDRDA
+442 
-449 QARSRAD
+449 
-456 KSGAEICEQSSKF
+456 GAEASFFGTETCEPGAKICEQSSNF
-469 TARFEHP
+469 AVRFEHP

-556 EDAELDGSLSAVS
+556 EDAELNGSLSAVS

>member
-112 FVLVGYEFMVASES
+112 FVLVGYEFMVASEN

-200 TSILLFAACSFMIVS
+200 TNVLLFAACSFMIVS

-237 SAMAGFMSV
+237 SAMAGFLSV

-252 FVVAIRLFEALGSIG
+252 FVVAIRLFEALQSIG

-276 AVAVATMSLAN
+276 AVAVLTMSLAN
-287 LMALVQRDIKRML
+287 LMALVQRDVKRML

-368 NANSEEKWNF
+368 NANGESSISNAKSAFSQNHEVSSTGKLNLGASGQDSAYAEWSVKVSEQNSKASRPNLKAIE
-378 TRKTAPVF
+378 P
-386 AAGRESGFAAG
+386 G
-397 DDGLN
+397 
-402 FKAEADES
+402 AEATL
-410 NFKLEDEAG
+410 FG
-419 EGNFKTERFEKNFKF
+419 TKTCEP
-434 DGDARGGG
+434 
-442 IKIDRDA
+442 
-449 QARSRAD
+449 
-456 KSGAEICEQSSKF
+456 GAEICAQSSKF

-556 EDAELDGSLSAVS
+556 EDAELDSSLGAVS

>member
-144 IALHNRARSVEAA
+144 IALHNRAKSVEAA

-200 TSILLFAACSFMIVS
+200 TGVLLFAACSFMIVS

-237 SAMAGFMSV
+237 SAMAGFLSV

-252 FVVAIRLFEALGSIG
+252 FVVAIRLFEALQSIG

-287 LMALVQRDIKRML
+287 LMALVQRDVKRML

-360 AQSPALNL
+360 TQSPALNL
-368 NANSEEKWNF
+368 NAN
-378 TRKTAPVF
+378 
-386 AAGRESGFAAG
+386 
-397 DDGLN
+397 
-402 FKAEADES
+402 DE
-410 NFKLEDEAG
+410 D
-419 EGNFKTERFEKNFKF
+419 EGNFISKAKLSFLQNHELADLANELNLGANGQNLACGEWNFKTSEQNSKENEQNF
-434 DGDARGGG
+434 KEIEPGAEVSLFGT
-442 IKIDRDA
+442 KTCEP
-449 QARSRAD
+449 
-456 KSGAEICEQSSKF
+456 GAEICAQSSKF

-556 EDAELDGSLSAVS
+556 KDAELDGSLGAVS

>member
-1 MQNNLLNL
+1 
-9 ASIAPMAILGGFA
+9 MAILGGFA

-144 IALHNRARSVEAA
+144 IALHNRTRSIEAA

-200 TSILLFAACSFMIVS
+200 TNVLLFAACSFMIVS

-287 LMALVQRDIKRML
+287 LMALVQRDVKRML

-346 VRQRRARSLNLKFK
+346 VRQRRERSLNLKFK
-360 AQSPALNL
+360 TQSPALNL
-368 NANSEEKWNF
+368 NAN
-378 TRKTAPVF
+378 
-386 AAGRESGFAAG
+386 GESSI
-397 DDGLN
+397 
-402 FKAEADES
+402 S
-410 NFKLEDEAG
+410 NSKPAFSQNHEPGSAG
-419 EGNFKTERFEKNFKF
+419 ELNLDASGQDSACAEWSVKASEQNSKAGEQNLKAIEPCAKATLFGTKTCEP
-434 DGDARGGG
+434 
-442 IKIDRDA
+442 
-449 QARSRAD
+449 
-456 KSGAEICEQSSKF
+456 GAEICAQSSKF
-469 TARFEHP
+469 AARFEHP

-556 EDAELDGSLSAVS
+556 KDAELDGSLSAVS

>member
-43 TILALALGFG
+43 TMLALALGFG

-90 FLSLGARSAHE
+90 FLSLGAISAHE

-144 IALHNRARSVEAA
+144 IALHNRARSIEAA

-200 TSILLFAACSFMIVS
+200 TSVLLFAACSFMIVS
-215 IGFKLSLIPFHTWTP
+215 IGFKLSLIPFHTWTL

-267 VQWLNIVLY
+267 MQWLNIVLY
-276 AVAVATMSLAN
+276 VVAVATMSLAN
-287 LMALVQRDIKRML
+287 LMALVQRDVKRML

-360 AQSPALNL
+360 TQSLALNL
-368 NANSEEKWNF
+368 NAN
-378 TRKTAPVF
+378 
-386 AAGRESGFAAG
+386 G
-397 DDGLN
+397 
-402 FKAEADES
+402 
-410 NFKLEDEAG
+410 ED
-419 EGNFKTERFEKNFKF
+419 EGNFISNAKLSFPQNHEPSSAGELNLSANGENLACGEQSFKASEQNFKVGEQNSKENEQNF
-434 DGDARGGG
+434 KESELGAEASFFGTETCEP
-442 IKIDRDA
+442 
-449 QARSRAD
+449 
-456 KSGAEICEQSSKF
+456 GAEICAQSSKF
-469 TARFEHP
+469 AARFEHP

-541 YYLRLIVRMFLHEPR
+541 YYLRLIVRMFLHEPQ